1 MNRVE
6 QDLGLDPAH
15 DPGRRNADE
24 DLPLAVARRFLGADP
39 KLRLA
44 PFGAGLIN
52 ATYRADGAAGGF
64 VLQRVNSAVFP
75 APERIIDN
83 LALLQSMAGD
93 HPHIGVRLPAL
104 IAAADG
110 KPFVRDP
117 HGGIWRLMR
126 RIEPSRI
133 LTAVQTARQAAEIGR
148 ALGRF
153 HRLGAEIDAQ
163 RFHVTLPGFHHTPS
177 YLAALEE
184 TLAGIGQTAGDCPDA
199 LAFIAE
205 RRSLA
210 NALDDAVRRGL
221 TAPRLI
227 HGDPKLDNLLFD
239 AEGERALCLIDLD
252 TVQPGLIHHD
262 IGDCLRSCCNRRGE
276 AADARQKVCFDLEV
290 CAGILAAYADQV
302 RDLLGSAEI
311 ELIYAAIRLIP
322 FELGIR
328 FLTDHLRGDR
338 YFRVGAHG
346 ENLHKARVQFA
357 LVADIERKQ
366 RSIESLVAGSFGAG
380 SVA

>member
-1 MNRVE
+1 MNLVE
-6 QDLGLDPAH
+6 QDLGLDPGH
-15 DPGRRNADE
+15 DPERRTADE
-24 DLPLAVARRFLGADP
+24 ELPLAVARRFLGADP
-39 KLRLA
+39 TLRLA

-64 VLQRVNSAVFP
+64 VLQRINGAVFP
-75 APERIIDN
+75 APERIMDN
-83 LALLQSMAGD
+83 LALLQSMTED
-93 HPHIGVRLPAL
+93 RPHLGVRLPTL
-104 IAAADG
+104 MAAADG
-110 KPFVRDP
+110 KSFVRDP

-126 RIEPSRI
+126 RIEPSQV
-133 LTAVQTARQAAEIGR
+133 LTRVQKPRQAAEIGR

-153 HRLGAEIDAQ
+153 HRLSAEIDAQ
-163 RFHVTLPGFHHTPS
+163 RFHITLPGFHHTPG
-177 YLAALEE
+177 YLTALEE
-184 TLAGIGQTAGDCPDA
+184 TLARSGQMTGDCPDA
-199 LAFIAE
+199 LAFVAE
-205 RRSLA
+205 RRPLA
-210 NALDDAVRRGL
+210 SALDDAVRRGL
-221 TAPRLI
+221 TIPRLI

-276 AADARQKVCFDLEV
+276 AADAEQQVCFDLDV

-311 ELIYAAIRLIP
+311 DLIYAAIRLIP

-338 YFRVGAHG
+338 YFRVSAHG
-346 ENLHKARVQFA
+346 ENVHKARVQFA

-366 RSIESLVAGSFGAG
+366 RAIESLVAGSFGAG